1 VLAAVERELADEA
14 FVVVGVHSPRF
25 PSERDPGLVAE
36 AVRRHGIT
44 HPVVVDAGRQ
54 LWDAYAVRAWPT
66 LVIVGADGR
75 IVGAASGEPDPA
87 PLLLALTGVLD
98 QQRAMLSP
106 APLPLRPEAGPP
118 GTLAFPGGIAV
129 GTEAVY
135 VADTGHHQVVACAPD
150 GQQLRRFGTGAP
162 GLRDGGQEARL
173 HAPHGLAVHHRTLYV
188 ADTGNNAVRAVDL
201 DTGQVRTVAGTG
213 QRGRSADGSGLAT
226 AVALRSPWDVAVTA
240 VGELLVAMA
249 GSHQLWGIVD
259 GIAAVYAGS
268 GREARVD
275 GDLITAAF
283 AQPSGLAWSD
293 DAALYVADSEIS
305 AVRRVSG
312 GQVTTVA
319 GGDLFAFGDVDG
331 NGDDARFQHPVGI
344 AAGPRGTLLVADTL
358 NHKIKSL
365 DPATGRVRTLL
376 GDGTPFD
383 ASLTA
388 LEHRPPLPLDLRS
401 TAAFRE
407 PEAVAWTG
415 RGILVVDTGNHR
427 VVEVDPATGSARLWL
442 GGEGQTP
449 PRARTSSIAP

>member
-1 VLAAVERELADEA
+1 MLAAVERELADEA
-14 FVVVGVHSPRF
+14 FVVVGVHSPKF

-44 HPVVVDAGRQ
+44 HPVVVDAGQR

-75 IVGAASGEPDPA
+75 IVGAASGEPDAA
-87 PLLLALTGVLD
+87 PLLLALSGVLE
-98 QQRAMLSP
+98 QQRALLSGS
-106 APLPLRPEAGPP
+106 PLPLRPEAGPP

-129 GTEAVY
+129 GAEAVY

-150 GQQLRRFGTGAP
+150 GRELRRFGAGTP
-162 GLRDGGQEARL
+162 GLRDGAQEARL
-173 HAPHGLAVHHRTLYV
+173 HSPHGLAVHGRTLYV
-188 ADTGNNAVRAVDL
+188 ADTGNHAVRAVDL
-201 DTGQVRTVAGTG
+201 DTDEVRTVAGTG
-213 QRGRSADGSGLAT
+213 QRGRSADGAGSAT
-226 AVALRSPWDVAVTA
+226 AVALRSPWDVAVTGA
-240 VGELLVAMA
+240 GDLLVAMA
-249 GSHQLWGIVD
+249 GSHQLWGVAD

-275 GDLITAAF
+275 GDLVTAAF
-283 AQPSGLAWSD
+283 AQPSGLAWGD

-312 GQVTTVA
+312 GRVSTVA

-331 NGDDARFQHPVGI
+331 IGDQARFQHPVGI
-344 AAGPRGTLLVADTL
+344 APGPRSTLLVADTL

-365 DPATGRVRTLL
+365 DQATSRVRTLL
-376 GDGTPFD
+376 GDGMPFD
-383 ASLTA
+383 APLAS
-388 LEHRPPLPLDLRS
+388 LEHRPSLPPDLRCA
-401 TAAFRE
+401 AAFRE

-415 RGILVVDTGNHR
+415 GRILVVDTGNHR
-427 VVEVDPATGSARLWL
+427 VVAVDPATGSARLWL
-442 GGEGQTP
+442 GGEVQTP